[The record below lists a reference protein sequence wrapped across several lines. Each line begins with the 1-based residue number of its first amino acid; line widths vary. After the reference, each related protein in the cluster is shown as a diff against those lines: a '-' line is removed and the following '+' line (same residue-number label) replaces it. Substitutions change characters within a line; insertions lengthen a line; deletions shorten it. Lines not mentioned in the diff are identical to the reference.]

1 MKKVIKRVFILFFVV
16 VSFISVSGI
25 ILDYVNQSQET
36 AKVVSEKVL
45 VPGGQSVGIRMN
57 IKGVLVVGL
66 E

>member
-36 AKVVSEKVL
+36 AKVVSEKVNLL
-45 VPGGQSVGIRMN
+45 V
-57 IKGVLVVGL
+57 
-66 E
+66 